1 MFFGKLLRG
10 LDMGLINSSF
20 GEIIELVTETN
31 SDLRYGSE
39 TVRGMTI
46 TKEIIPTKANLAGT
60 ALDKFIVVH
69 PKEFIYNPRT
79 HGKKIGL
86 GYNNTNKA
94 FIISWNNIAFKVKNE
109 AIELVLPDYLYMY
122 FNRTE
127 WDRDACFRSWG
138 SSTEVFSW
146 ESFCEMPIS
155 FPSLEIQRKYVNI
168 YHGLQENLESMKR
181 SIVELDNT
189 CTSYMEKLIKT
200 TEKKALGNYIKEVDA
215 RNDDLILQISDVRGI
230 STQKEFIPTKANM
243 RGVSVANYKVVKP
256 GWFSYVADTS
266 RRGDKMSLA
275 YNNSQDSYLVSSITT
290 VFEVTESEKLLPE
303 YLFLFLRR
311 PEFDRYARYNSWG
324 SARETISWE
333 DMGRLEIPVPKK
345 EIQQD
350 IVNIFRARKG
360 RADIV
365 ERLTRLQK
373 NICPILIKG
382 AIEEGGR

>member
-1 MFFGKLLRG
+1 MIFKSPEK
-10 LDMGLINSSF
+10 D
-20 GEIIELVTETN
+20 
-31 SDLRYGSE
+31 RYGAFLSDSS
-39 TVRGMTI
+39 VR
-46 TKEIIPTKANLAGT
+46 ANL
-60 ALDKFIVVH
+60 DWDVFCNV
-69 PKEFIYNPRT
+69 
-79 HGKKIGL
+79 
-86 GYNNTNKA
+86 
-94 FIISWNNIAFKVKNE
+94 
-109 AIELVLPDYLYMY
+109 ELTLP
-122 FNRTE
+122 
-127 WDRDACFRSWG
+127 
-138 SSTEVFSW
+138 STS
-146 ESFCEMPIS
+146 
-155 FPSLEIQRKYVNI
+155 IQRKYVDI
-168 YHGLQENLESMKR
+168 YMGVLENLDSMKR

-200 TEKKALGNYIKEVDA
+200 EQKKAIGNYIKEVDV
-215 RNDDLILQISDVRGI
+215 RNDDLILQTSDVRGI

-243 RGVSVANYKVVKP
+243 RGVSVANYKIVKP
-256 GWFSYVADTS
+256 GWFAYVADTS

-275 YNNSQDSYLVSSITT
+275 YNDSQDLYLVSSITT
-290 VFEVTESEKLLPE
+290 VFEVVQSEELLPE

-324 SARETISWE
+324 SARETITWE

-350 IVNIFRARKG
+350 IVNIFCARKE

>member
-1 MFFGKLLRG
+1 
-10 LDMGLINSSF
+10 
-20 GEIIELVTETN
+20 
-31 SDLRYGSE
+31 
-39 TVRGMTI
+39 
-46 TKEIIPTKANLAGT
+46 
-60 ALDKFIVVH
+60 
-69 PKEFIYNPRT
+69 
-79 HGKKIGL
+79 
-86 GYNNTNKA
+86 
-94 FIISWNNIAFKVKNE
+94 
-109 AIELVLPDYLYMY
+109 MY
-122 FNRTE
+122 FNRNE
-127 WDRDACFRSWG
+127 FDRYARVNSWG
-138 SSTEVFSW
+138 SATELFSFD
-146 ESFCEMPIS
+146 ELGNMDIMLPT
-155 FPSLEIQRKYVNI
+155 LDIQNKYVNI
-168 YHGLQENLESMKR
+168 YHGLQENLDSMKR

-200 TEKKALGNYIKEVDA
+200 EEKKVIGNYIKEVDV
-215 RNDDLILQISDVRGI
+215 RNDDLILQTSDVRGI

-243 RGVSVANYKVVKP
+243 RGVSVANYKIVKP
-256 GWFSYVADTS
+256 GWFAYVADTS

-275 YNNSQDSYLVSSITT
+275 YNGSQDLYLVSSITT
-290 VFEVTESEKLLPE
+290 VFEVVQLEELLPE

-324 SARETISWE
+324 SARETITWE

-350 IVNIFRARKG
+350 IVNIFCARKE

>member
-1 MFFGKLLRG
+1 VKLLRG
-10 LDMGLINSSF
+10 LDMALINSTF

-31 SDLRYGSE
+31 KDLHYGSE

-46 TKEIIPTKANLAGT
+46 TKEIIPTKANLTGT
-60 ALDKFIVVH
+60 ALDKFIVVR

-86 GYNNTNKA
+86 GYNNTNEA
-94 FIISWNNIAFKVKNE
+94 FIISWNNTAFKVKNE

-155 FPSLEIQRKYVNI
+155 FPSLEIQQKYVDI
-168 YHGLQENLESMKR
+168 YLGLQENLDSVNR
-181 SIVELDNT
+181 SIAELENV
-189 CTSYMEKLIKT
+189 CISYMEKLIKI
-200 TEKKALGNYIKEVDA
+200 EQKKAIGNYIKEVDV
-215 RNDDLILQISDVRGI
+215 RNDDLILQTSDVRGI

-243 RGVSVANYKVVKP
+243 NNISVDNYKVVKP
-256 GWFSYVADTS
+256 SWFAYVADTS

-275 YNNSQDSYLVSSITT
+275 YNDSQDSYLVSSITT
-290 VFEVTESEKLLPE
+290 VFEVKSEELFPE
-303 YLFLFLRR
+303 FLFLFLRR

-324 SARETISWE
+324 SARETITWE
-333 DMGRLEIPVPKK
+333 DMGRLEIPIPTK

-350 IVNIFRARKG
+350 IVNIFHARKE

-365 ERLTRLQK
+365 DRLTKLQK

>member
-1 MFFGKLLRG
+1 MALNKVKIGDLITLNNVKNTDDKELPFYGINKDKVFMPTVATTEN
-10 LDMGLINSSF
+10 LDRRKYKVISKGTFVFSGMQTGRDMCIRIGMYDFDFDALISPAYTTFDVSSDQILPEYLF
-20 GEIIELVTETN
+20 MIFKSPEK
-31 SDLRYGSE
+31 DRYGAFLSDSS
-39 TVRGMTI
+39 VR
-46 TKEIIPTKANLAGT
+46 ANL
-60 ALDKFIVVH
+60 DWDVFCNV
-69 PKEFIYNPRT
+69 
-79 HGKKIGL
+79 
-86 GYNNTNKA
+86 
-94 FIISWNNIAFKVKNE
+94 
-109 AIELVLPDYLYMY
+109 ELTLP
-122 FNRTE
+122 
-127 WDRDACFRSWG
+127 
-138 SSTEVFSW
+138 STS
-146 ESFCEMPIS
+146 
-155 FPSLEIQRKYVNI
+155 IQRKYVDI
-168 YHGLQENLESMKR
+168 YMGVLENLDSMKR

-200 TEKKALGNYIKEVDA
+200 EEKKAIGNYIKEVDV
-215 RNDDLILQISDVRGI
+215 RNDDLILQTSDVRGI

-243 RGVSVANYKVVKP
+243 RGVSVANYKIVKP
-256 GWFSYVADTS
+256 GWFAYVADTS

-275 YNNSQDSYLVSSITT
+275 YNGSQDLYLVSSITT
-290 VFEVTESEKLLPE
+290 VFEVVQLEELLPE

-324 SARETISWE
+324 SARETITWE

-350 IVNIFRARKG
+350 IVNIFCARKE